1 MDEQTMTVERGLE
14 IKRYYTKEG
23 INPADQ
29 FTYEKRSS
37 VIRNH
42 DGSLVFEINDVEVP
56 SFWTQVATDILAKKY
71 LRKAGVPLY
80 NERGELLL
88 DENGKVITGSETSIK
103 QVAHR
108 IAGCWR
114 HWGEKWGYFA
124 SAKDAQI
131 FYEEMVYIL

>member
-1 MDEQTMTVERGLE
+1 MNRQESMTVEKKGLE
-14 IKRYYTKEG
+14 VERYFTTEKTSPY
-23 INPADQ
+23 DM

-37 VIRNH
+37 IIRNQ

-56 SFWTQVATDILAKKY
+56 SFWTQVATDILAQKY

-114 HWGEKWGYFA
+114 YWGEK
-124 SAKDAQI
+124 
-131 FYEEMVYIL
+131 